1 MNARLIKIWQD
12 LLSSYYFI
20 PALMALGAFV
30 LAFITCHLDRN
41 ISTTTIK
48 NLGLFYSNSPDS
60 AHAILAT
67 IAGSMITVAGVTFS
81 MTMVAVTSASA
92 QFGPRLIGNF
102 MRDKA
107 NQFTLGT
114 YTATFVYC
122 LLIMRIARV
131 GNSETAQ
138 NGVTEIVPNISLLV
152 ALGMTLTSVGVLIYF
167 IHHIPETLNV
177 GNITARVGRKMR
189 SEIDSLFP
197 RSIGKANE
205 DTANY
210 EERYLLSEADGVS
223 ANYEGYI
230 QTLHNTALIKIAQS
244 HNLIIRVQFRPGDFC
259 IKGNILAHFWHLNA
273 SPSVDEDTDIVAEIR
288 ACFAMGHER
297 TVHQNILFLA
307 DELVEILARALSPG
321 VNDPFTAI
329 NCMNW
334 FHSSLKA
341 YSVADTPSPYRYDEA
356 GDMRVIAYPVSFDR
370 FLSVICD
377 QSRTYVASDRNTAL
391 HMMSI
396 LTELA
401 AGCEHPERKMAFKH
415 QLELLYAAAQSQLAG
430 AIDLEDAKAHYQ
442 QALKI
447 IADPSLFDREKNAQR
462 WIGGRA

>member
-1 MNARLIKIWQD
+1 MNARLIKLWQD

-20 PALMALGAFV
+20 PTLMAVGAV
-30 LAFITCHLDRN
+30 ILAFFTSHLDKN
-41 ISTTTIK
+41 ISGSAIRE
-48 NLGLFYSNSPDS
+48 LGWFYSNSADG
-60 AHAILAT
+60 ARAILST

-114 YTATFVYC
+114 FTATFVYC
-122 LLIMRIARV
+122 LLIMRVARIGDGENV
-131 GNSETAQ
+131 E
-138 NGVTEIVPNISLLV
+138 NGVSAIVPNISLLV

-177 GNITARVGRKMR
+177 GNITARVGRKLR

-197 RSIGKANE
+197 QSIGNDDTDNIEHEDRYILNE
-205 DTANY
+205 AVKV
-210 EERYLLSEADGVS
+210 RAD
-223 ANYEGYI
+223 YEGYV
-230 QTLHNTALIKIAQS
+230 QALNNKALMKIAQS
-244 HNLIIRVQFRPGDFC
+244 HDLVIRLQFRPGDFC
-259 IKGNILAHFWHLNA
+259 VKGNVLAHVWGVEESDGKN
-273 SPSVDEDTDIVAEIR
+273 DDTNIAAEVKS
-288 ACFAMGHER
+288 CFAMGHER
-297 TVHQNILFLA
+297 TIHQNILFLA

-334 FHSSLKA
+334 FHSALEALSIAKF
-341 YSVADTPSPYRYDEA
+341 PSPYRHDEN
-356 GDMRVIAYPVSFDR
+356 GDMRIIAYPVSFDR
-370 FLSVICD
+370 FVSVICD
-377 QSRTYVASDRNTAL
+377 QSRSYIASDRNTAL

-396 LTELA
+396 LTELT
-401 AGCEHPERKMAFKH
+401 AGCEHPERKMTFKH
-415 QLELLYAAAQSQLAG
+415 QLEQLFIAAQSQLTG
-430 AIDLEDAKAHYQ
+430 AIDLQDVKTHYQ

-447 IADPSLFDREKNAQR
+447 IADPSLFEREKNAQR
-462 WIGGRA
+462 WVGGRA